1 MKKYG
6 FLVILAFL
14 SQTTFGQKGFNFGLN
29 IAPLLSSTRWDSAK
43 KEIKS
48 ADFKSRMGFKGGLM
62 VSYGFAE
69 NVGIQT
75 GVDILMA
82 GFKSIYG
89 SITNKYSLTSVEI
102 PLLLKMRTNDLA
114 GGIHAKG
121 YFGGAVGLNVGAKV
135 DASANQF
142 PIGAKVDATA
152 NQPLIYEQ
160 GKNTI
165 TGHFQPFFTWFAFGA
180 GIDWDI
186 EGVGMLDI
194 ALIYNLGLSNAF
206 KPNYEVEYK
215 DSNTNITTKNKPYDN
230 FRARLSY
237 IGLNIGFWFP
247 MGGN

>member
-62 VSYGFAE
+62 VAYGFAE

-82 GFKSIYG
+82 GFKSVYG

-135 DASANQF
+135 DASANQS
-142 PIGAKVDATA
+142 P
-152 NQPLIYEQ
+152 IYEQ

-194 ALIYNLGLSNAF
+194 ALIYNLGLSNAI

-215 DSNTNITTKNKPYDN
+215 EPITNTTIKIKPYDN
-230 FRARLSY
+230 LRARLSY